1 MGASSRSAG
10 QSRAL
15 LASLLLRANSVVGRD
30 VLIEELWGGD
40 PPASAA
46 HSLEVYVSRLRR
58 LLPGRLETRD
68 GGYLLRV
75 DPPEVDATRL
85 EELLDAARRA
95 RAAGDATRAVE
106 RVDAALA
113 LWRGPALSGLE
124 LVGALAAEA
133 APVQAL
139 TRTASMR
146 RRPGHRDPL
155 SHPRTHISLGT
166 SAPHIR
172 PKDQSQ
178 CQQSDQTRL

>member
-1 MGASSRSAG
+1 MGASSGSAG

-30 VLIEELWGGD
+30 VLI
-40 PPASAA
+40 
-46 HSLEVYVSRLRR
+46 
-58 LLPGRLETRD
+58 
-68 GGYLLRV
+68 
-75 DPPEVDATRL
+75 

-139 TRTASMR
+139 TRTASIR
-146 RRPGHRDPL
+146 RRPGDRDPL
-155 SHPRTHISLGT
+155 SHHRTHISLGT